1 MSDHKLATIPA
12 EESDE
17 SAVGKTAAQKDYD
30 KGVEHLK
37 AKENTLAAN
46 AFHNALVGF
55 EQEQNENGLA
65 NTADKLGDL
74 CAERGEHEAALR
86 HYARAFQICTTANDR
101 FSLMAL
107 NKKKAAVSFAAHNY
121 PEAIELYL
129 DLLDEYG
136 ALRNP
141 EGSVQILE
149 ALAEV
154 FLANGEKEKASDAY
168 RTASGIHANF
178 QHQNHAKELL
188 AKAEAIK

>member
-1 MSDHKLATIPA
+1 MNKDIETKVA
-12 EESDE
+12 EEEVAAKS
-17 SAVGKTAAQKDYD
+17 AAQKDYD
-30 KGVEHLK
+30 KGVEHLA
-37 AKENTLAAN
+37 AKETTLAAN
-46 AFHNALVGF
+46 AFHNALIGF
-55 EQEQNENGLA
+55 EQEKNENGLA
-65 NTADKLGDL
+65 NTSDKLGDL

-86 HYARAFQICTTANDR
+86 HYARAFAICTAANDR

-107 NKKKAAVSFAAHNY
+107 NKKKAAVSFAAKKY

-154 FLANGEKEKASDAY
+154 FLAKGEKEKAIDAY

-178 QHQNHAKELL
+178 QHQNHAKELM